1 MLFTLTINENKNFL
15 FLYKKGKTC
24 VGKAVAVY
32 YKRNNR
38 PYNRLGITASKKIG
52 NAVLRNRA
60 KRVIRAAYR
69 ESEAV
74 LPIGFDIVI
83 VARAAATGVKSY
95 TIKKFMRERLVP
107 EMEKPD
113 VPYKKPAQPK

>member
-15 FLYKKGKTC
+15 FLYKKGQTC

-32 YKRNNR
+32 YKKNNR

-52 NAVLRNRA
+52 NAVKRNRA
-60 KRVIRAAYR
+60 KRVIRAAYSDV
-69 ESEAV
+69 ELT

-95 TIKKFMRERLVP
+95 NIKKFLRDRLLP
-107 EMEKPD
+107 ELGK
-113 VPYKKPAQPK
+113 VK